1 MPEAAVPVGEYPPHA
16 ATQLLTAVSIGIL
29 QLGIAISLAALVFS
43 ESLAPGAGRAAVG
56 FVLGTGIV
64 SAVVGLT
71 TRMPVAVAGSQDTAA
86 IVMAAVAAS
95 LAASTTAE
103 GALPTVVVMV
113 ALCALVTGL
122 AFWFLG
128 AKSKTSFVRY
138 LPWPVITGFTA
149 GTGWLLLRGGVEV
162 MHGAGIEFTE
172 LPDLFVWDQAKL
184 ILPGLAFA
192 FFLVAVLRSRI
203 TNVVVSALFL
213 VAIGAFHLVGRSVS
227 SIEQLEAD
235 GWLFGPFPTDASW
248 KPVSPSDVADADW
261 GALLGHALPIVAVVA
276 VAIVGLLLNL
286 SGLEPILDAEIDMD
300 TEVRST
306 GLANL
311 AVGFTGG
318 LVGWHLIGDTALAK
332 RLGARGRTVP
342 ITVAVMSLGVLAL
355 GPGPIGMIPRMVAGG
370 VLSMLG
376 ISLLI
381 DWAQTTMPRLSRTDR
396 WLSGGILAAI
406 AILGVLPGVALG
418 VLVATAVFLT
428 RYSRIDPAR
437 HVINAAGR
445 SNVDRSESERS
456 FLLANATA
464 VLAIELHGFLFFG
477 STMRLREMLQARGLD
492 DPERAAITEFLVVDM
507 ERVTGLDSTAAAGL
521 AGLASRLAAQGTV
534 TVWSSIDEEM
544 ATELHING
552 VDLGPLHSDLDHA
565 IAWCEDQ
572 LLTDMDAVGLE
583 ATSAAMS
590 PELRAEMDI
599 RSLAPRTALIQ
610 AGDDDRDLYF
620 VESGL
625 LTAWVMSGG
634 GRRTRLRQVT
644 AGAVLGEV
652 AFCRGGL
659 RTADV
664 ITDTDATILVL
675 TRQHFDAL
683 THERPELAVE
693 LQDLLLGRLADRVAD
708 TSAMVRDLLR

>member
-1 MPEAAVPVGEYPPHA
+1 M
-16 ATQLLTAVSIGIL
+16 
-29 QLGIAISLAALVFS
+29 FS

-95 LAASTTAE
+95 LAAGTTAE
-103 GALPTVVVMV
+103 GALPTVFVMV
-113 ALCALVTGL
+113 ALCALLTGL

-162 MHGAGIEFTE
+162 MHGAAIEFTD
-172 LPDLFVWDQAKL
+172 LPGLFVWDEAKL

-192 FFLVAVLRSRI
+192 FFLVALLRSRI
-203 TNVVVSALFL
+203 TNVVISALFL
-213 VAIGAFHLVGRSVS
+213 LAIGAFHLVGRSVS

-248 KPVSPSDVADADW
+248 KPLSPSDVADADW
-261 GALLGHALPIVAVVA
+261 GALLGHTLPIVAVVA
-276 VAIVGLLLNL
+276 
-286 SGLEPILDAEIDMD
+286 
-300 TEVRST
+300 
-306 GLANL
+306 
-311 AVGFTGG
+311 
-318 LVGWHLIGDTALAK
+318 
-332 RLGARGRTVP
+332 
-342 ITVAVMSLGVLAL
+342 
-355 GPGPIGMIPRMVAGG
+355 VAGG

-376 ISLLI
+376 ISLLV
-381 DWAQTTMPRLSRTDR
+381 DWAKTTMPLLSRTDR

-418 VLVATAVFLT
+418 VLIATAMFLA

-445 SNVDRSESERS
+445 SNVDRSESKRS
-456 FLLANATA
+456 FLVANSTS

-492 DPERAAITEFLVVDM
+492 APERAATTEFLVIDM

-572 LLTDMDAVGLE
+572 LLADMDTVGLE

-590 PELRAEMDI
+590 PELRAEMQV
-599 RSLAPRTALIQ
+599 RSLAPRTALIL

-664 ITDTDATILVL
+664 ITDTDTTILVL
-675 TRQHFDAL
+675 TREHFDAL
-683 THERPELAVE
+683 TNERPELAVE

>member
-1 MPEAAVPVGEYPPHA
+1 M
-16 ATQLLTAVSIGIL
+16 
-29 QLGIAISLAALVFS
+29 FS

-95 LAASTTAE
+95 LAAGTTAE
-103 GALPTVVVMV
+103 GALPTVFVMV
-113 ALCALVTGL
+113 ALCALLTGL

-162 MHGAGIEFTE
+162 MHGAAIEFTD
-172 LPDLFVWDQAKL
+172 LPGLFVWDEAKL

-192 FFLVAVLRSRI
+192 FFLVALLRSRI
-203 TNVVVSALFL
+203 TNVVISALFL
-213 VAIGAFHLVGRSVS
+213 LAIGAFHLVGRSVS

-248 KPVSPSDVADADW
+248 KPLSPSDVADADW
-261 GALLGHALPIVAVVA
+261 GALLGHTLPIVAVVA
-276 VAIVGLLLNL
+276 
-286 SGLEPILDAEIDMD
+286 
-300 TEVRST
+300 
-306 GLANL
+306 
-311 AVGFTGG
+311 
-318 LVGWHLIGDTALAK
+318 
-332 RLGARGRTVP
+332 
-342 ITVAVMSLGVLAL
+342 
-355 GPGPIGMIPRMVAGG
+355 VAGG

-376 ISLLI
+376 ISLLV
-381 DWAQTTMPRLSRTDR
+381 DWAKTTMPLLSRTDR

-418 VLVATAVFLT
+418 VLIATAMFLA

-445 SNVDRSESERS
+445 SNVDRSESKRS
-456 FLLANATA
+456 FLVANSTS

-492 DPERAAITEFLVVDM
+492 APERAATTEFLVIDM

-572 LLTDMDAVGLE
+572 LLADMDTVGLE

-590 PELRAEMDI
+590 PELRAEMQV
-599 RSLAPRTALIQ
+599 RSLAPRTALIL

-664 ITDTDATILVL
+664 ITDTDTTILVL
-675 TRQHFDAL
+675 AREHFDAL
-683 THERPELAVE
+683 TNERPELAVE

>member
-1 MPEAAVPVGEYPPHA
+1 M

-95 LAASTTAE
+95 LAAGTTAE
-103 GALPTVVVMV
+103 GALPTVFVMV
-113 ALCALVTGL
+113 ALCALLTGL

-162 MHGAGIEFTE
+162 MHGAAIEFTD
-172 LPDLFVWDQAKL
+172 LPGLFVWDEAKL

-192 FFLVAVLRSRI
+192 FFLVALLRSRI
-203 TNVVVSALFL
+203 TNVVISALFL
-213 VAIGAFHLVGRSVS
+213 LAIGAFHLVGRSVS

-248 KPVSPSDVADADW
+248 KPLSPSDVADADW
-261 GALLGHALPIVAVVA
+261 GALLGHTLPIVAVVA
-276 VAIVGLLLNL
+276 
-286 SGLEPILDAEIDMD
+286 
-300 TEVRST
+300 
-306 GLANL
+306 
-311 AVGFTGG
+311 
-318 LVGWHLIGDTALAK
+318 
-332 RLGARGRTVP
+332 
-342 ITVAVMSLGVLAL
+342 
-355 GPGPIGMIPRMVAGG
+355 VAGG

-376 ISLLI
+376 ISLLV
-381 DWAQTTMPRLSRTDR
+381 DWAKTTMPLLSRTDR

-418 VLVATAVFLT
+418 VLIATAMFLA

-445 SNVDRSESERS
+445 SNVDRSESKRS
-456 FLLANATA
+456 FLVANSTS

-492 DPERAAITEFLVVDM
+492 APERAATTEFLVIDM

-572 LLTDMDAVGLE
+572 LLADMDTVGLE

-590 PELRAEMDI
+590 PELRAEMQV
-599 RSLAPRTALIQ
+599 RSP
-610 AGDDDRDLYF
+610 
-620 VESGL
+620 
-625 LTAWVMSGG
+625 
-634 GRRTRLRQVT
+634 LR
-644 AGAVLGEV
+644 
-652 AFCRGGL
+652 GL
-659 RTADV
+659 RSSW
-664 ITDTDATILVL
+664 
-675 TRQHFDAL
+675 
-683 THERPELAVE
+683 
-693 LQDLLLGRLADRVAD
+693 RVTTTG
-708 TSAMVRDLLR
+708 TSTSSSRACSLRGS